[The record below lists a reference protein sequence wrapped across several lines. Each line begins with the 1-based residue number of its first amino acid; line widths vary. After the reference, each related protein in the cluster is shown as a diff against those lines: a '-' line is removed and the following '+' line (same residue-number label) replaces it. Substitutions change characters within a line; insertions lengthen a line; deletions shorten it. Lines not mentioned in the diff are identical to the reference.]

1 MEFIKSKVKQLDWID
16 IGLIKWSCIAFGIL
30 IAMLFPEILSINIW
44 LIVAIII
51 VLALRP
57 TYRVYIKK

>member
-30 IAMLFPEILSINIW
+30 IAMLFPEILSINIC
-44 LIVAIII
+44 LIVAIIV

-57 TYRVYIKK
+57 TYRAYIKK

>member
-30 IAMLFPEILSINIW
+30 IAMLFPEILDINIW
-44 LIVAIII
+44 LIVAIIV
-51 VLALRP
+51 VLTLRP

>member
-30 IAMLFPEILSINIW
+30 IAMLFPEILNINIW
-44 LIVAIII
+44 LIVAIIV

-57 TYRVYIKK
+57 TYRAHIKR

>member
-30 IAMLFPEILSINIW
+30 LAMLFPEILNIDIW
-44 LIVAIII
+44 LIVAIIVI
-51 VLALRP
+51 LALRP

>member
-1 MEFIKSKVKQLDWID
+1 MEFIKSKVKQLDWVD